1 MTTLHCI
8 FLAWLTV
15 EILGLSGYI
24 ITAKIDYDKL
34 FNNKKDVFYVFIF
47 APICIFTWIFIILH
61 WLGMAKH
68 LDDDEITNARIDP
81 KLSKAITDYNR
92 YLKTLGIEN

>member
-1 MTTLHCI
+1 M
-8 FLAWLTV
+8 AWLIL
-15 EILGLSGYI
+15 EILGLSGFI
-24 ITAKIDYDKL
+24 IASKIDYDKV
-34 FNNKKDVFYVFIF
+34 FTNKQEIFYLFIF
-47 APICIFTWIFIILH
+47 APICIFIWGFIVFH

-68 LDDDEITNARIDP
+68 LDSAEMANVRIDP

>member
-1 MTTLHCI
+1 MSVLYCI

-24 ITAKIDYDKL
+24 IATKIDYEKA
-34 FNNKKDVFYVFIF
+34 FNGKKDAFCVFIF
-47 APICIFTWIFIILH
+47 APICIFIWTFIIAH

-68 LDDDEITNARIDP
+68 LDSSEITNARIDP

-92 YLKTLGIEN
+92 YLKTLGIEK

>member
-15 EILGLSGYI
+15 EILGLSGCI
-24 ITAKIDYDKL
+24 IAAKIDYEKVFKD
-34 FNNKKDVFYVFIF
+34 KKDIFYTFIF
-47 APICIFTWIFIILH
+47 APICIFIWIFIIVH

-68 LDDDEITNARIDP
+68 LDSDEMTNARINP
-81 KLSKAITDYNR
+81 KLSKIIKDYNR
-92 YLKTLGIEN
+92 YLKN